1 MTVCAVCGRLIG
13 GNDNV
18 SVIRHVHLVDGRS
31 GWIAMHVR
39 CAGSPIPSA
48 AARAKLMPPGKPLSL
63 PMLEIQKTGRD
74 NRKRVEGSNDGM
86 GMA

>member
-1 MTVCAVCGRLIG
+1 MTICAVCGEPIG
-13 GNDNV
+13 GVENV
-18 SVIRHVHLVDGRS
+18 AVIRHVRLTSGRS

-48 AARAKLMPPGKPLSL
+48 AQRAKLMPPGKPLEL
-63 PMLEIQKTGRD
+63 PKLEGVMY
-74 NRKRVEGSNDGM
+74 NRP

>member
-1 MTVCAVCGRLIG
+1 MTICAVCGQPIG
-13 GNDNV
+13 GKDNV

-48 AARAKLMPPGKPLSL
+48 AQRAKLMPPGQPLRL
-63 PMLEIQKTGRD
+63 PMI
-74 NRKRVEGSNDGM
+74 EGGLH
-86 GMA
+86 GV

>member
-1 MTVCAVCGRLIG
+1 MTVCAVCGRVIG
-13 GNDNV
+13 GDENV

-48 AARAKLMPPGKPLSL
+48 AARAKLMPPGKPMQL
-63 PMLEIQKTGRD
+63 PMLEVKA
-74 NRKRVEGSNDGM
+74 DGH
-86 GMA
+86 GVA

>member
-1 MTVCAVCGRLIG
+1 MTICAVCGRVIG
-13 GNDNV
+13 SNDNV

-39 CAGSPIPSA
+39 CAGKPIPSA
-48 AARAKLMPPGKPLSL
+48 AQRAKLMPPGKPMTL
-63 PMLEIQKTGRD
+63 PMLEGGQNGP
-74 NRKRVEGSNDGM
+74 

>member
-1 MTVCAVCGRLIG
+1 MTVCAVCGRMIG
-13 GNDNV
+13 GKENV

-48 AARAKLMPPGKPLSL
+48 AERAKLMPPGQPLKL
-63 PMLEIQKTGRD
+63 PMLSDNHKRLEGRD
-74 NRKRVEGSNDGM
+74 TVGT
-86 GMA
+86 

>member
-1 MTVCAVCGRLIG
+1 MTVCAVCGRVIG
-13 GNDNV
+13 GTDNV

-48 AARAKLMPPGKPLSL
+48 AARAMLKPQGRPMQL
-63 PMLEIQKTGRD
+63 PMLEGVKDVGP
-74 NRKRVEGSNDGM
+74 

>member
-1 MTVCAVCGRLIG
+1 M
-13 GNDNV
+13 

-39 CAGSPIPSA
+39 CAGRPIPSA
-48 AARAKLMPPGKPLSL
+48 AERARLMPPGKPLAL
-63 PMLEIQKTGRD
+63 PMLKGVQ
-74 NRKRVEGSNDGM
+74 DGA